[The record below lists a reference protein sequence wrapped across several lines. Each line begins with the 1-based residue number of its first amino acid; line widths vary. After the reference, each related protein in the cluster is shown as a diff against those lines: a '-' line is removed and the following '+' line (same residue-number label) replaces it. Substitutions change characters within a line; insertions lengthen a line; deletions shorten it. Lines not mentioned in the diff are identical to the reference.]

1 MLLCSPSAGHLGCL
15 SFTTV
20 LRPSMIKLYGF
31 PYHTTPMLQLHDVSR
46 KGTIFSTEAFSCPQY
61 FRARTCVQLRMFA
74 VFLEARGPGA
84 FPNLL
89 RIFKHWIWNH
99 VYYTYFILY
108 HFVSF
113 CFEDSEHNRAMYSCF
128 WLTWSPGQP
137 RLSRTWVAANLGQG
151 HPQRAIDDFQ
161 RCFLINTWLYMISSC
176 ICFEQICW
184 LLIWICQYFNST
196 TREKMSPIF
205 CAFSWVGRNRLPLI
219 LHFAWSHFPATPQ
232 TWQVVVS
239 MGVAR
244 SEVKWV
250 QKCMEG
256 LCAHTGI

>member
-1 MLLCSPSAGHLGCL
+1 MLLCSPSPGHLGCL

-84 FPNLL
+84 FQNLL

-99 VYYTYFILY
+99 VYYIFIILF

-128 WLTWSPGQP
+128 WLTWSPRQP

-161 RCFLINTWLYMISSC
+161 RCFLINAWLYDFKLHLFWTNMLTFDLNLSILQFYDSGKNVTQFFRC
-176 ICFEQICW
+176 R
-184 LLIWICQYFNST
+184 Y
-196 TREKMSPIF
+196 
-205 CAFSWVGRNRLPLI
+205 WVGRNRLPLI
-219 LHFAWSHFPATPQ
+219 LHFAKPLSGNAGLGCSSFNGSRTK
-232 TWQVVVS
+232 
-239 MGVAR
+239 GL
-244 SEVKWV
+244 VKWV
-250 QKCMEG
+250 QKWMEG

>member
-99 VYYTYFILY
+99 AYYTYFILF

-151 HPQRAIDDFQ
+151 HPQRAIDNFQ
-161 RCFLINTWLYMISSC
+161 RCFLINTWLYDFKLHLFWTNMLT
-176 ICFEQICW
+176 FD
-184 LLIWICQYFNST
+184 LICQYFNST

-205 CAFSWVGRNRLPLI
+205 SPITWVGRNRLPLI
-219 LHFAWSHFPATPQ
+219 LHFAGSHFPEMPDLA
-232 TWQVVVS
+232 VVVS
-239 MGVAR
+239 MGVAL

>member
-99 VYYTYFILY
+99 VYYTYFHI
-108 HFVSF
+108 VSF
-113 CFEDSEHNRAMYSCF
+113 CIILF
-128 WLTWSPGQP
+128 W
-137 RLSRTWVAANLGQG
+137 RFRTQQSYVQL
-151 HPQRAIDDFQ
+151 
-161 RCFLINTWLYMISSC
+161 
-176 ICFEQICW
+176 
-184 LLIWICQYFNST
+184 LLIDLKSWPAQAVSNMSCSKFG
-196 TREKMSPIF
+196 TRTPATCNRRFPAVFPHQHVALWFQVAFVLNKYADIWFDLPILQFYDSGKKCHPIF
-205 CAFSWVGRNRLPLI
+205 FADYLGGKKSAPLDIAFCREPLSGN
-219 LHFAWSHFPATPQ
+219 A
-232 TWQVVVS
+232 
-239 MGVAR
+239 
-244 SEVKWV
+244 
-250 QKCMEG
+250 G
-256 LCAHTGI
+256 LGK